1 MVLFVLIFYLAVI
14 VIPIIAILAIIVKAV
29 YAIEDKK
36 ARQALEIARQNIIDE
51 RNQILSENHEPEY
64 QLIKPV
70 PISENTIFEEKAI
83 ITAFNEY
90 VPLKNT
96 SLKVSQHNDYVT
108 SLRNCLSNFN
118 EELGWDKET
127 DIEKLP
133 ALLGVINLDK
143 VFLTGNFKVM
153 YEHFTALSEW
163 KDFIKKARTLKTAKN
178 RRLFYYKRDDIFND
192 FFNGYDVNCIKSD
205 DYYLYFFPCY
215 IVKINSSGQML
226 KVITYQQSDEI
237 STDIKNKCTKSTFEQ
252 FIAGY
257 NKYIGIFKSETH
269 AAFFKCNF
277 SLTEAEKSEIAKR
290 ERIKLIKEFAEKLE
304 AGKTRI
310 SNELNAARDEIL
322 SGKYSVSGDET
333 EYPTLSDEYSNREEY
348 RLNKAYIDYI
358 ISKKRKA
365 SVKNHNEAV
374 KKSRKKLADINKALG
389 FPKDKNADKLPEFE
403 AELDAET
410 IDSLYGNFNKLFT
423 YFNEKKE
430 WTSFIKKLE
439 NCKITDDSKL
449 LKYNSEADFK
459 DFFNKENIPM
469 IYLDKNTFLALLPCY
484 VVCIQDKII
493 SAIPYEKIRLEVKY
507 TDKKES
513 IKINSNGK
521 VIAKEYKYQKKD
533 GSPDNRYCNNPVI
546 YIVRYFSLSVG
557 WKRYKRTI
565 PCVDAEKVV
574 SLFERYTDIFSDGLN
589 AFILKNVFTKEES
602 DIDLLIEKYKS
613 AEKIKK
619 EKIKKQK
626 ALAETQ
632 RLEEENNKREEE
644 RRKNLEIIK
653 IQKERNAEM
662 LRKKAMETNAL
673 KIFGVDSDGEN
684 KDKAV
689 EENAVTSDI
698 SSESPISVLSKP
710 IITNNVFKVEIKQD
724 GSLNCNELDVVFVDV
739 NKNNISHKRTIK
751 NIAAGEKNTVG
762 IMLLSNIDFT
772 SMKVCFMTVIAN
784 GKTIAEIPFEMN
796 ISFYSDF

>member
-1 MVLFVLIFYLAVI
+1 MGFFISLITGLFFLLICYLFVSINAAVLRKD
-14 VIPIIAILAIIVKAV
+14 AK
-29 YAIEDKK
+29 
-36 ARQALEIARQNIIDE
+36 RALEIARQNIIDE
-51 RNQILSENHEPEY
+51 RNKFINENHEPEY
-64 QLIKPV
+64 RLIKPV

-90 VPLKNT
+90 VPLKNA
-96 SLKVSQHNDYVT
+96 SLKASQHNDYVA
-108 SLRNCLSNFN
+108 SLRNSLSNFN
-118 EELGWDKET
+118 EELGWNEET

-153 YEHFTALSEW
+153 YEYFAALSEW
-163 KDFIKKARTLKTAKN
+163 KDFIKRARALKAAKN
-178 RRLFYYKRDDIFND
+178 RNLFYYKRDDLFND

-215 IVKINSSGQML
+215 IVKINSLGQML
-226 KVITYQQSDEI
+226 KIITYQQSDEI
-237 STDIKNKCTKSTFEQ
+237 LTDIKSKCTKSAFEQ
-252 FIAGY
+252 FVAGY

-269 AAFFKCNF
+269 AAFFRCNF
-277 SLTEAEKSEIAKR
+277 LLTEAEKSEIEKR

-304 AGKTRI
+304 AEKTRI

-322 SGKYSVSGDET
+322 SGKYSVSDDET

-365 SVKNHNEAV
+365 SVKNHNESV
-374 KKSRKKLADINKALG
+374 EKSRKKLADINKAFG
-389 FPKDKNADKLPEFE
+389 FPKDKDADKLPEFE
-403 AELDAET
+403 AEPDAET

-439 NCKITDDSKL
+439 NCKATDNLKL
-449 LKYNSEADFK
+449 LKYNSDADFK
-459 DFFNKENIPM
+459 DFFNKENIPV

-493 SAIPYEKIRLEVKY
+493 SAIPYEKIKLEVKY

-521 VIAKEYKYQKKD
+521 VIKKEYKYQKKD
-533 GSPDNRYCNNPVI
+533 GSPDNRYRNNPVI

-565 PCVDAEKVV
+565 PCVGAEKVV
-574 SLFERYTDIFSDGLN
+574 SLFEKYTDILSDGLN

-613 AEKIKK
+613 AEKAKK
-619 EKIKKQK
+619 EKIKKQQ
-626 ALAETQ
+626 ALAEAQ

-653 IQKERNAEM
+653 RQKERNAEM
-662 LRKKAMETNAL
+662 LRKNAMETNAL

-684 KDKAV
+684 EEKAV

-710 IITNNVFKVEIKQD
+710 IISNNVFKVEIKQD

-739 NKNNISHKRTIK
+739 NKNNISYKRTIK